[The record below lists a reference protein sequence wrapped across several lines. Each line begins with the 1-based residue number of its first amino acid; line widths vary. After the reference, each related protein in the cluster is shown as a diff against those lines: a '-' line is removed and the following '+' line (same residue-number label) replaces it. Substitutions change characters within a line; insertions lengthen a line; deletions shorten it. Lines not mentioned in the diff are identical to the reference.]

1 MSIRQNPAQRALHE
15 RACQLADSGRFTNVR
30 AVEQALIGEGWADAG
45 RQMQGD
51 YLRKAVGERCRA
63 AAH

>member
-1 MSIRQNPAQRALHE
+1 MQIRQNPAQRALRE
-15 RACQLADSGRFTNVR
+15 RACQLADSGRFASVHE
-30 AVEQALIGEGWADAG
+30 VERALIGEGWADAG
-45 RQMQGD
+45 QQMQGD